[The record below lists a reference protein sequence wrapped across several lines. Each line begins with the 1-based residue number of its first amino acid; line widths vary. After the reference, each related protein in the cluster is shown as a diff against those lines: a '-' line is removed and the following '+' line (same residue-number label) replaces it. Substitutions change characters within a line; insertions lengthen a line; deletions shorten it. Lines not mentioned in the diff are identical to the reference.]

1 MSNFWKWV
9 FGIAAGVLLLG
20 LIFAGSA
27 SRQAYRAARGVVE
40 QRVEVSQERI
50 EAVADMATASVD
62 LALELAGDLPVQQ
75 AKADLVKQDI
85 EAISKRLQEAAELRG
100 DAALAR
106 LDASI
111 ALFNTALE
119 TVEAASAEATD
130 PVVKARLERIYGVLL
145 ATQEQIT
152 QLVVKLK

>member
-50 EAVADMATASVD
+50 EAGADMATASVD